1 MTLKDNCDKTERSS
15 SNQVTD
21 GVTDAIK
28 IGTCVAAVANTAGE
42 EIMKTGVRREVTKE
56 VVSRAISKTGQ
67 QIVSSGVRTVTKEVL
82 AQTTQ
87 KTGEAIV
94 KTGIGAVTKK
104 VVAQTTV
111 KTGQQVVK
119 TGIKTVTN
127 QVVAQTT
134 FSNSLIIH

>member
-21 GVTDAIK
+21 GVTDVIK
-28 IGTCVAAVANTAGE
+28 IGTCVAAAANTAGE
-42 EIMKTGVRREVTKE
+42 EIIKTGVRREVTKE

-104 VVAQTTV
+104 VVA
-111 KTGQQVVK
+111 
-119 TGIKTVTN
+119 
-127 QVVAQTT
+127 
-134 FSNSLIIH
+134 